1 MIKMFL
7 IFFAVGLLF
16 LLAAWFMVP
25 MFLEQPKY
33 KILKKEGQFEIR
45 SYEDILMSSVRVTG
59 SQYQALRKGFRP
71 LVKYIS
77 GKERDGEKISMTA
90 PVIQSTSD
98 RKESFTVSFSMPS
111 KYQVDNL
118 PESKNS
124 EIFFEKVG
132 SYRAAVVRF
141 SGRANEKLLDLKS
154 NELRQWIEANGY
166 SSVSTAKYLF
176 YNDPSTPG
184 FLRRNE
190 VMIIIDK

>member
-1 MIKMFL
+1 MIKMSL
-7 IFFAVGLLF
+7 IFVAVGLLF

-45 SYEDILMSSVRVTG
+45 SYDDILMSSVRVTG

-118 PESKNS
+118 PKSKNS

-132 SYRAAVVRF
+132 SYSAAVVRF

>member
-1 MIKMFL
+1 MIKMSL
-7 IFFAVGLLF
+7 IFVAVGLLF

-45 SYEDILMSSVRVTG
+45 SYDDILMSSVRVTG

-118 PESKNS
+118 PKSTNS

>member
-1 MIKMFL
+1 MIKMSL
-7 IFFAVGLLF
+7 IFVAVGLLF
-16 LLAAWFMVP
+16 LLAAWFMAP

-33 KILKKEGQFEIR
+33 KTLKKEGQFEIR
-45 SYEDILMSSVRVTG
+45 SYDDILMSSVRVTG

-118 PESKNS
+118 PKSKNS
-124 EIFFEKVG
+124 EIFFEKLG

-141 SGRANEKLLDLKS
+141 SGRANERLLDLKS

-190 VMIIIDK
+190 VMIIIHK